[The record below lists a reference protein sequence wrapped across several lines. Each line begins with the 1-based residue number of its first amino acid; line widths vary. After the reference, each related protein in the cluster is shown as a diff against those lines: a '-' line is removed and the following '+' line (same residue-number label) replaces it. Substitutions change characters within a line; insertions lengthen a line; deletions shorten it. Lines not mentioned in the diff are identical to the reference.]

1 MTDRDGTLIK
11 DVPYLSRLE
20 DIALLPG
27 VAKTIRTLNRLDI
40 PVVVVTN
47 QSGVARGYF
56 SEAFVRDS
64 HERINAILAEEG
76 ARVMGA
82 RAYGFFI
89 TTEDGSS
96 AENRVV
102 SRTQSGQRPML
113 DYSLERIPASVAEH
127 QSLLKAFKRS
137 LLRSGLLGASKPM
150 GLAGTAHALGSMV
163 TGIDPAASVVDANGR
178 VHGFDGLYV
187 ADGSILPRSSRVNPA
202 LTIYAW
208 GLRLGSH
215 LANKQREAA

>member
-1 MTDRDGTLIK
+1 MTNVVLKPPVLVMTDRDGTLIK

-76 ARVMGA
+76 ARVDLFLYCPHLAGVGISPYDKDCSC
-82 RAYGFFI
+82 RK
-89 TTEDGSS
+89 
-96 AENRVV
+96 
-102 SRTQSGQRPML
+102 P
-113 DYSLERIPASVAEH
+113 
-127 QSLLKAFKRS
+127 
-137 LLRSGLLGASKPM
+137 RSGMLKRALEEFSLPPERAMMVGDSLRDVEAAKDLG
-150 GLAGTAHALGSMV
+150 V
-163 TGIDPAASVVDANGR
+163 TGYLI
-178 VHGFDGLYV
+178 
-187 ADGSILPRSSRVNPA
+187 SSDSPSS
-202 LTIYAW
+202 
-208 GLRLGSH
+208 LRLS
-215 LANKQREAA
+215 ARIVSSFSAAVEDFLTEKNLLLPERSPHVS

>member
-1 MTDRDGTLIK
+1 MTNVVLKPPVLVMTDRDGTLIK

-76 ARVMGA
+76 ARVDLFLYCPHLAGVGISPYDKDCSC
-82 RAYGFFI
+82 RK
-89 TTEDGSS
+89 
-96 AENRVV
+96 
-102 SRTQSGQRPML
+102 P
-113 DYSLERIPASVAEH
+113 
-127 QSLLKAFKRS
+127 
-137 LLRSGLLGASKPM
+137 RSGMLKRALEEFSLPPERAMMVGDSLRDVEAAKDLG
-150 GLAGTAHALGSMV
+150 V
-163 TGIDPAASVVDANGR
+163 TGYLI
-178 VHGFDGLYV
+178 
-187 ADGSILPRSSRVNPA
+187 SSDNPSS
-202 LTIYAW
+202 
-208 GLRLGSH
+208 LRLS
-215 LANKQREAA
+215 ARIVSSFSAAVEDFLTEKNLLLPERSPHVS

>member
-76 ARVMGA
+76 ARVDLFLYCPHLAGVGISPYDKDCSC
-82 RAYGFFI
+82 RK
-89 TTEDGSS
+89 
-96 AENRVV
+96 
-102 SRTQSGQRPML
+102 P
-113 DYSLERIPASVAEH
+113 
-127 QSLLKAFKRS
+127 
-137 LLRSGLLGASKPM
+137 RSGMLKRALEEFSLPPERAMMVGDSLRDVEAAKDLG
-150 GLAGTAHALGSMV
+150 V
-163 TGIDPAASVVDANGR
+163 TGYLI
-178 VHGFDGLYV
+178 
-187 ADGSILPRSSRVNPA
+187 SSDNPSS
-202 LTIYAW
+202 
-208 GLRLGSH
+208 LRLS
-215 LANKQREAA
+215 ARIVSSFSAAVEDFLTEKNLLLPERSPHVS

>member
-1 MTDRDGTLIK
+1 MTNVVLKPPVLVMTDRDGTLIK

-76 ARVMGA
+76 ARVDLFLYCPHLAGVGISPYDKDCSC
-82 RAYGFFI
+82 RK
-89 TTEDGSS
+89 
-96 AENRVV
+96 
-102 SRTQSGQRPML
+102 P
-113 DYSLERIPASVAEH
+113 
-127 QSLLKAFKRS
+127 
-137 LLRSGLLGASKPM
+137 RSGMLKRALEEFSLPPERAMMVGDSLRDVEAAKDLG
-150 GLAGTAHALGSMV
+150 V
-163 TGIDPAASVVDANGR
+163 TGYLI
-178 VHGFDGLYV
+178 
-187 ADGSILPRSSRVNPA
+187 SSESPSS
-202 LTIYAW
+202 
-208 GLRLGSH
+208 LRLS
-215 LANKQREAA
+215 ARIVSSFSAAVEDFLTEKNLLLPERSPHVS